1 MTELRELIY
10 RAEIARGRDPWLNRD
25 IEVALGRGRDCD
37 NSTRQKDAYA
47 MPLHRIDYYVP
58 PEYTRSFDAALTLLP
73 RDMHI
78 NLHPF
83 ADSNRDGKRRWCV
96 GLVRLEEDDPPQGWQ
111 GYGDNPALALVA
123 AALRAHNRD
132 LRMAELDGAED
143 ANDPS

>member
-1 MTELRELIY
+1 MTELRELIC
-10 RAEIARGRDPWLNRD
+10 RAEMANGRDPWLNRD

-37 NSTRQKDAYA
+37 ASLRQKDAYA
-47 MPLHRIDYYVP
+47 MPLHRNDYYVP

-83 ADSNRDGKRRWCV
+83 VDTERGKRRWCV
-96 GLVRLEEDDPPQGWQ
+96 GLVRLKDD
-111 GYGDNPALALVA
+111 DPALALVA
-123 AALRAHNRD
+123 AALRSHNRD
-132 LRMAELDGAED
+132 LRMAKLDAAEE